1 MRGRFLLAL
10 VLLVLMVPRPAIA
23 APPPPD
29 KIAPLLWEE
38 GGSQGFL
45 VILKAQAD
53 LSAAYRLPD
62 KASRARWVYARL
74 RATAAR
80 TQGPLL
86 ILLRARGLKVRPF
99 YIVNAIYVE
108 RGTPALLREV
118 AARPDVARLVANPR
132 LPAGLPTPEARAAPQ
147 SVATIEPN
155 LTHIGAPEVW
165 AMGYRGQGIVIGGQD
180 TGYAWTHPALRR
192 HYRGWDG
199 SEASHDYNWHDAI
212 HEANGDCPA
221 DSTEPCDDYGHG
233 THTMGIALG
242 DDGETHQIGVAP
254 EAEWIGCRNM
264 NEGVGS
270 PATYLECFEFF
281 LAPYPI
287 GGSPDEGDPAL
298 APDITTNSWAC
309 PPDEGCDAETLAAA
323 VAAERAAGIFTVVA
337 AGNSGSGC
345 STVSDPPAIYA
356 DAFTI
361 GATGRTDDELAS
373 FSSRGPVTVDE
384 SGRRK
389 PDLTAPGLSIYS
401 AYPPDGYATMSGTS
415 MATPHVAG
423 ATALLWS
430 AAPYLRAHLT
440 ATTYV
445 LTATAVPI
453 PSTACSSEG
462 VPNNLYGWGRVDV
475 HHAVTMALAERS
487 TLVGRLCEPTSSE
500 PLSGAL
506 VLARSQTIGELWS
519 TRTAADG
526 RFTLTVL
533 AGTYLLT
540 TPQMTTTVEA
550 EAGGETLVLSP
561 CLWHLWLPLVLRE

>member
-1 MRGRFLLAL
+1 
-10 VLLVLMVPRPAIA
+10 
-23 APPPPD
+23 
-29 KIAPLLWEE
+29 
-38 GGSQGFL
+38 
-45 VILKAQAD
+45 
-53 LSAAYRLPD
+53 
-62 KASRARWVYARL
+62 
-74 RATAAR
+74 
-80 TQGPLL
+80 
-86 ILLRARGLKVRPF
+86 
-99 YIVNAIYVE
+99 
-108 RGTPALLREV
+108 
-118 AARPDVARLVANPR
+118 
-132 LPAGLPTPEARAAPQ
+132 
-147 SVATIEPN
+147 
-155 LTHIGAPEVW
+155 
-165 AMGYRGQGIVIGGQD
+165 MGYRGQGIVIGGQD
-180 TGYAWTHPALRR
+180 TGYAWAHPALKR

-212 HEANGDCPA
+212 HEANGSCPA
-221 DSTEPCDDYGHG
+221 DSTEPCDDHGHG

-242 DDGETHQIGVAP
+242 DDGGTHQIGVAP
-254 EAEWIGCRNM
+254 AAQWIGCRDM
-264 NEGVGS
+264 NAGTGS

-309 PPDEGCDAETLAAA
+309 PPEEGCDAETLKAA
-323 VAAERAAGIFTVVA
+323 VAAERAAGIFTIVA

-361 GATGRTDDELAS
+361 GATGRTDDALAS

-389 PDLTAPGLSIYS
+389 PDLTAPGVSINS
-401 AYPPDGYATMSGTS
+401 AYPSDGYATMSGTS

-453 PSTACSSEG
+453 PATACSSEG

-475 HHAVTMALAERS
+475 HHAVTMALEARGTIVGQLRDAETGDPLAGQLVAAHS
-487 TLVGRLCEPTSSE
+487 TTLGEVWSATTSE
-500 PLSGAL
+500 TGH
-506 VLARSQTIGELWS
+506 
-519 TRTAADG
+519 
-526 RFTLTVL
+526 FTLTVL
-533 AGTYLLT
+533 ASPYR
-540 TPQMTTTVEA
+540 
-550 EAGGETLVLSP
+550 LVSP
-561 CLWHLWLPLVLRE
+561 CGTRPLTVSAGTTETVLLECRLTWHLWLPLVLRE

>member
-1 MRGRFLLAL
+1 
-10 VLLVLMVPRPAIA
+10 V
-23 APPPPD
+23 
-29 KIAPLLWEE
+29 E
-38 GGSQGFL
+38 
-45 VILKAQAD
+45 AQ
-53 LSAAYRLPD
+53 
-62 KASRARWVYARL
+62 
-74 RATAAR
+74 
-80 TQGPLL
+80 
-86 ILLRARGLKVRPF
+86 
-99 YIVNAIYVE
+99 
-108 RGTPALLREV
+108 
-118 AARPDVARLVANPR
+118 
-132 LPAGLPTPEARAAPQ
+132 
-147 SVATIEPN
+147 
-155 LTHIGAPEVW
+155 
-165 AMGYRGQGIVIGGQD
+165 
-180 TGYAWTHPALRR
+180 
-192 HYRGWDG
+192 
-199 SEASHDYNWHDAI
+199 
-212 HEANGDCPA
+212 
-221 DSTEPCDDYGHG
+221 
-233 THTMGIALG
+233 
-242 DDGETHQIGVAP
+242 
-254 EAEWIGCRNM
+254 
-264 NEGVGS
+264 
-270 PATYLECFEFF
+270 
-281 LAPYPI
+281 
-287 GGSPDEGDPAL
+287 
-298 APDITTNSWAC
+298 
-309 PPDEGCDAETLAAA
+309 
-323 VAAERAAGIFTVVA
+323 RAAGIFTVVA
-337 AGNSGSGC
+337 AGNSGRGC

-361 GATGRTDDELAS
+361 GATGRTDDALAS

-389 PDLTAPGLSIYS
+389 PDLTAPGVSINS
-401 AYPPDGYATMSGTS
+401 AYPSDGYATMSGTS

-540 TPQMTTTVEA
+540 APQMTTTIEA
-550 EAGGETLVLSP
+550 EAGGTTLVLFP
-561 CLWHLWLPLVLRE
+561 CLWRLWLPLVLRE

>member
-1 MRGRFLLAL
+1 MKGRFLLT
-10 VLLVLMVPRPAIA
+10 LLLFVLMLPRPAMA
-23 APPPPD
+23 APSPPD
-29 KIAPLLWEE
+29 KIAPQLWEE

-45 VILKAQAD
+45 IILNAQAD
-53 LSAAYRLPD
+53 LQAAYRLPD

-86 ILLRARGLKVRPF
+86 TLLRGHGLKVRPF

-108 RGTPALLREV
+108 RGTPALLREL
-118 AARPDVARLVANPR
+118 AARPDVARLIANPR
-132 LPAGLPTPEARAAPQ
+132 LHTALPTPEATMAPQ
-147 SVATIEPN
+147 SVAAVEPN
-155 LTHIGAPEVW
+155 LSHIGAPEVW

-180 TGYAWTHPALRR
+180 TGYAWTHPALLTQ
-192 HYRGWDG
+192 YRGWDG
-199 SEASHDYNWHDAI
+199 TQASHDYNWHDAI
-212 HEANGDCPA
+212 HEVNFYCPA
-221 DSTEPCDDYGHG
+221 DSPEPCDDYGHG
-233 THTMGIALG
+233 THTMGIAVG
-242 DDGETHQIGVAP
+242 DDGVSNEIGVAP
-254 EAEWIGCRNM
+254 GAQWIGCRNM
-264 NEGVGS
+264 NAGVGS
-270 PATYLECFEFF
+270 PASYLECFEFF

-309 PPDEGCDAETLAAA
+309 PPSEGCDAGTLQAAI
-323 VAAERAAGIFTVVA
+323 AAERAAGIFPVVA
-337 AGNSGSGC
+337 AGNGGNAC
-345 STVSDPPAIYA
+345 STISDPPAIYA

-361 GATGRTDDELAS
+361 GATGRTDDLLAS
-373 FSSRGPVTVDE
+373 FSSRGPVTVDG

-389 PDLTAPGLSIYS
+389 PDLTAPGISIRS
-401 AYPPDGYATMSGTS
+401 AYPPEGYTTMSGTS

-453 PSTACSSEG
+453 PSTECSSNG
-462 VPNNLYGWGRVDV
+462 VPNNLHGWGRLDV

-506 VLARSQTIGELWS
+506 VLARSQTLGELWS

-533 AGTYLLT
+533 AGRYLLT
-540 TPQMTTTVEA
+540 TPQMTATIEA
-550 EAGGETLVLSP
+550 EAGAKTLVLSS